1 MHISFATASFK
12 SPRHRFQLYPLSSHH
27 CIHLTHPLPCP
38 SLITVGFDCIQIL
51 LLGQR
56 RMHRGGICCTPH
68 LSGGGGAASIPDVMD
83 QVSEA
88 INNNDGA
95 NPFWGIQLSRAT
107 GLWLSLQRIFL
118 TCFDFFFPL
127 SCQCPGLGVLLQLFL
142 LLVHAYLNFQDQRDG
157 IRDQNTRSA
166 IPTRFSETADLN
178 PSRPDSGVKWSSLG
192 LQVEGC
198 KHPPFLDLLSSKE
211 V

>member
-118 TCFDFFFPL
+118 TCFDFFFSPFL
-127 SCQCPGLGVLLQLFL
+127 PVPRLGSSPAIISPPGACLFEL
-142 LLVHAYLNFQDQRDG
+142 
-157 IRDQNTRSA
+157 
-166 IPTRFSETADLN
+166 
-178 PSRPDSGVKWSSLG
+178 SRPKGRRKG
-192 LQVEGC
+192 P
-198 KHPPFLDLLSSKE
+198 KHKVCNSY
-211 V
+211 